1 MPCFH
6 SGNWAP
12 RGHPFLTSS
21 ISITSMA
28 RGSCPRCGTQLPTGA
43 YFCGN
48 CGAPTRLGLKNLEKN
63 EKISLTLSQIERA
76 YQAGYLPKA
85 KYEQQKAEYSAELAK
100 RVDELEGSRPAVVPQ
115 PDSQPPTPQEPE
127 NKGVKNAV
135 IYADPPQL
143 HLHDAT
149 GYLVAALAI
158 VSASLWF
165 TWNLI
170 GEGFESVW
178 IDQWYL
184 LALSL
189 VGPAIYLFWMWRSD
203 KFEREPIY
211 FVFLILGWGT
221 FAAFLSL
228 IGNSLFDMIGLGAAW
243 LCAPIVEESMKAIGV
258 YLMAKSPEFNDS
270 MDGIVY
276 GFASGM
282 GFAWAENFFYIV
294 LIYEGDIFWTLLR
307 VFIFSVGHG
316 IYTAYTG
323 WWLGRA
329 KAKKG
334 YITPG
339 DLKPG
344 LIMAMIAH
352 GLYNSD
358 IFEIDS
364 YTGLAMWVVFT
375 IGIYSVILYVMMR
388 KSWSEERTWHYDD
401 GYAPKGLK
409 TP

>member
-1 MPCFH
+1 
-6 SGNWAP
+6 
-12 RGHPFLTSS
+12 
-21 ISITSMA
+21 MA
-28 RGSCPRCGTQLPTGA
+28 RNGCPRCQSQIPEGS

-48 CGAPTRLGLKNLEKN
+48 CGAPTRLGLKNLEKS
-63 EKISLTLSQIERA
+63 EKLSLTLRQIERA
-76 YQAGYLPKA
+76 SQPGYLSKT

-100 RVDELEGSRPAVVPQ
+100 MQDGIASKRPAPI
-115 PDSQPPTPQEPE
+115 DANAPTPQPSEPTYSDT
-127 NKGVKNAV
+127 KNAV

-149 GYLVAALAI
+149 GYLVAALVI
-158 VSASLWF
+158 VGVSLWF
-165 TWNLI
+165 TWGLI

-184 LALSL
+184 LAFSL

-211 FVFLILGWGT
+211 FVFLILGWGM

-228 IGNSLFDMIGLGAAW
+228 IGNSIFDEIGLGAAW
-243 LCAPIVEESMKAIGV
+243 LGAPIVEESMKAIGV
-258 YLMAKSPEFNDS
+258 YLMARNPEFNNS
-270 MDGIVY
+270 MDGVVY

-294 LIYEGDIFWTLLR
+294 LVYEGDLTWALLR
-307 VFIFSVGHG
+307 VFIFSLGHG

-329 KAKKG
+329 KVKKG
-334 YITPG
+334 YVTIG
-339 DLKPG
+339 DLRPG
-344 LIMAMIAH
+344 LIMAMVAH

-358 IFEIDS
+358 IFQVDS
-364 YTGLAMWVVFT
+364 YTSLAIWVVLT
-375 IGIYSVILYVMMR
+375 LGTYSVILYAMMR
-388 KSWSEERTWHYDD
+388 HSWGEEKKWHYDD
-401 GYAPKGLK
+401 GYAPIGLTK
-409 TP
+409 